1 MAPKPPTPQAISAL
15 LRKAGFAR
23 SEKLP
28 RTARYDRYSAGF
40 HVRGDSAAAYAG
52 WRPETPLLSPSTTEA
67 DRNKATALEMAGKYA
82 DALTSAGW
90 PAEVI
95 HLAGPL
101 VRVTA
106 KPAETKE
113 N

>member
-1 MAPKPPTPQAISAL
+1 VAPKPPTPQAISAL
-15 LRKAGFAR
+15 LRKAGFKR

-28 RTARYDRYSAGF
+28 RTASYDRYSAGF
-40 HVRGDSAAAYAG
+40 HVRGDKTAAYAG
-52 WRPETPLLSPSTTEA
+52 WRPETPLLSLSAAEA
-67 DRNKATALEMAGKYA
+67 KRSEATALEMAGKYA
-82 DALTSAGW
+82 RTIQRAGW

-106 KPAETKE
+106 KE